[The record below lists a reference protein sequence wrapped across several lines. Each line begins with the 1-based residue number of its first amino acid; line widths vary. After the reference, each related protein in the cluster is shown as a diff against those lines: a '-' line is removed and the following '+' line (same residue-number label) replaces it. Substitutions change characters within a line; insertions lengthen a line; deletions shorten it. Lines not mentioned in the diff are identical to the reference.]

1 MQLDA
6 AILRDFYRTPLGQ
19 VVRRQLASHIR
30 KRWKTTSGL
39 TVIGTGFATPYLG
52 SFRSEAMRTGC
63 LMPARQGALVW
74 PPGPRCH
81 SVLVE
86 EHHWPLP
93 DNSVDRLLAVH
104 MLEAAERVGPVL
116 REMWRVLAPDG
127 RLILIVP
134 NRSGVWSR
142 IDTTPFGYGLPFSR
156 SQLAMQLG
164 DALLQ
169 ERSRVAV
176 RRRWWNFKRW
186 RTPHAEVSS
195 VDALVPGAAQVVWAN
210 MMLHA
215 EPDPPALVRRWH
227 ELLSIDGFVMFSCLG
242 PGTLVELRA
251 LYGRL
256 GWPNPAA
263 AFVDMHD
270 LGDMLVHAGFSDPVL
285 DQETLTLHWPDATAL
300 LAELRTLGANAAPDR
315 HAGLRTPRW
324 RDRLVR
330 ELATLAGPDGRLR
343 LSFEVV
349 YGHAFKAAPR
359 ARAGEPTSISLHDMR
374 TMVRAHRPGPG

>member
-1 MQLDA
+1 MTPQIANPSRALDA
-6 AILRDFYRTPLGQ
+6 AALERALRRMAQAAAAPWLHAE
-19 VVRRQLASHIR
+19 VARRL
-30 KRWKTTSGL
+30 
-39 TVIGTGFATPYLG
+39 
-52 SFRSEAMRTGC
+52 
-63 LMPARQGALVW
+63 
-74 PPGPRCH
+74 
-81 SVLVE
+81 
-86 EHHWPLP
+86 
-93 DNSVDRLLAVH
+93 
-104 MLEAAERVGPVL
+104 AERLGPVRL
-116 REMWRVLAPDG
+116 VPRTLIDWWGCSGAGGEVLDAAYPDA
-127 RLILIVP
+127 RRIVVEP
-134 NRSGVWSR
+134 N
-142 IDTTPFGYGLPFSR
+142 
-156 SQLAMQLG
+156 
-164 DALLQ
+164 ALLQ

-215 EPDPPALVRRWH
+215 EPDPPALFRRWH